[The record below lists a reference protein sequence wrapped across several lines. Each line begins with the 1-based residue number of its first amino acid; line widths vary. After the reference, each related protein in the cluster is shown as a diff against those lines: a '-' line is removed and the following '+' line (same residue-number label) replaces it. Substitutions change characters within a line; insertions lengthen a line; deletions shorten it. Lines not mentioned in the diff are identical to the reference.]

1 MTYEFSKSEI
11 NEVYHKFPKLKLTQK
26 GVWEGTIDFDRTY
39 RDYRIIDNYQIRI
52 IIPDNY
58 PDSIPFVQEIGG
70 KAKAIA
76 EKYNIKDP
84 RDFHWNPGNGTACLC
99 VKQQEKIKFPPGS
112 TLVSFIENLV
122 ISYFYGLSY
131 FKDHKKWP
139 WREYSHGG
147 LGILEYYAENP
158 VEQTK
163 DTLETLSVVFRD
175 DVNWKKYRKHIKNPT
190 NNKSCICGSKEPFAQ
205 CHSLAWQGL
214 MRLHD
219 DIHRLK
225 LNAYKLFS
233 K

>member
-1 MTYEFSKSEI
+1 MVYEFSKSEI
-11 NEVYHKFPKLKLTQK
+11 NEVNHKFPKLKLTREV
-26 GVWEGTIDFDRTY
+26 VWEGTIDFDKTY

-70 KAKAIA
+70 KAKVIA
-76 EKYNIKDP
+76 EKYGIKDP
-84 RDFHWNPGNGTACLC
+84 REFHWNPENGTVCLC
-99 VKQQEKIKFPPGS
+99 VKQEEKIKFPLGS
-112 TLVSFIENLV
+112 TLAYFIENLV
-122 ISYFYGLSY
+122 IAYFYGLSY

-147 LGILEYYAENP
+147 LGMLEYYAEDP
-158 VEQTK
+158 IEQTK
-163 DTLETLSVVFRD
+163 DSLKILSALFHD
-175 DVNWKKYRKHIKNPT
+175 DINWKKYRKHIKNPT
-190 NNKSCICGSKEPFAQ
+190 NNKSCICSSKKLFAQ
-205 CHSLAWQGL
+205 CHSLSWQGL